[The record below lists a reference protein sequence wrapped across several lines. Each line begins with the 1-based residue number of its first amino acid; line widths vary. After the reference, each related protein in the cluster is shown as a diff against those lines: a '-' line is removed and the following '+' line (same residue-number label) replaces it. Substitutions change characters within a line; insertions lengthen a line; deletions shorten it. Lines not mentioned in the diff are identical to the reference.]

1 MSVKLPKGKW
11 MIIGTIILLILL
23 FVGIYFFVLYPKIG
37 LIDQKETELN
47 MQQQLL
53 ATLESKIVETNENSI
68 ESTTTLQQL
77 VPVKPLT
84 EQLLLDIEKA
94 ETVSG
99 SFVVSMSF
107 ADEEMTVEE
116 GAVVEG
122 GQANAGGEQGVETDA
137 ELKGMAKD
145 SAEKVNGD
153 EQAPAENS
161 LPNGVKKVTV
171 TMDIESPTYFE
182 LETFI
187 RTLES
192 SSRITVV
199 EAIDFT
205 ANEEIIETEQVDKPL
220 SYQVTLAAFY
230 MPTLTDLLDELPKME
245 SPEPAQKK
253 NPFSNFGDFD
263 QNKIVSSYIPKK
275 EEIVKDGD
283 NIIYTVM
290 PGDTIYDISLRFYHS
305 VEGIQKIRDIN
316 GIVGHLIFIGQ
327 KLIIPLEGSD
337 TVEEK

>member
-1 MSVKLPKGKW
+1 MSMKLSKGKW
-11 MIIGTIILLILL
+11 LIIGTIFLLILL

-37 LIDQKETELN
+37 LIEQKETELK

-53 ATLESKIVETNENSI
+53 ATLESKSVETNEHSF

-84 EQLLLDIEKA
+84 EQLLLNIEKA

-107 ADEEMTVEE
+107 ADEEVT
-116 GAVVEG
+116 VEG
-122 GQANAGGEQGVETDA
+122 GAAAEGDQQVPEDIKAEQNKMDEN
-137 ELKGMAKD
+137 
-145 SAEKVNGD
+145 SAEKGNED
-153 EQAPAENS
+153 EQIPVENS
-161 LPNGVKKVTV
+161 LPTGVKKVTV

-187 RTLES
+187 RTLET

-245 SPEPAQKK
+245 SPEPAKKK

-263 QNKIVSSYIPKK
+263 QTKIVSSYIPKK
-275 EEIVKDGD
+275 EEIIKDGD

-290 PGDTIYDISLRFYHS
+290 PGDTLYDISLRFYHS
-305 VEGIQKIRDIN
+305 LEGIQKIRDIN

-337 TVEEK
+337 TMKEK